1 MDIKDYWTGMQEWKI
16 KQEIF
21 HRLNK
26 DHRDD
31 LTQVDIVLTE
41 NIVEDALRHFKER
54 VGEWIY
60 PSKSYFVAICYAH
73 WIAQDYNEDFYTL
86 LDDELLLAGNDPYF
100 VPYSEDKETYDKILS
115 KVTFPL
121 EMVGMIG
128 DVREYYDEE
137 IGFE

>member
-1 MDIKDYWTGMQEWKI
+1 MQEWKI

-41 NIVEDALRHFKER
+41 NIVEDALRHFNEK

-73 WIAQDYNEDFYTL
+73 WISQDYNEDFYTL
-86 LDDELLLAGNDPYF
+86 LDDRLLLAGNDPYF
-100 VPYSEDKETYDKILS
+100 VPYSEDKETYDKILT
-115 KVTFPL
+115 KVSFPL
-121 EMVGMIG
+121 DMTGMVS